1 VILTVK
7 DEHQKEAALPP
18 PMIFLKLSGS
28 PIARLDRYV
37 EQKVWASPG
46 KTVTRAG
53 AAMVLL
59 EQALT

>member
-1 VILTVK
+1 
-7 DEHQKEAALPP
+7 
-18 PMIFLKLSGS
+18 MIFLKLSGS
-28 PIARLDRYV
+28 LIARLDRYV

-59 EQALT
+59 EQALTQAEVEEPVP